1 MTNETIIAFDISKY
15 DNNVFLYYDTLYEDR
30 DIPIKD
36 FGDRTLNQFNL
47 LSSKDKY
54 DFFVDRIKP
63 FIFTEP
69 IIPTIIESSG
79 TLIDKQSSQTTRTKK
94 INPYAKQHV
103 FKVPE
108 LQTVRER
115 SGSVI
120 EESFL
125 HDTSRIN
132 TKRYRS
138 PTPFSPN
145 NNLTKNN
152 RTTILPIHNTRRKKI
167 STKNNSNTNN
177 SRYKH
182 SFRSV
187 TLSKTNNNPTQYTDQ
202 HLNNTIQNNNNLN
215 IALQEKNKRE
225 REISPP
231 SNQNTAKYYRI
242 DNSGGSL
249 YDQEKLKKQMQTF
262 QGSFNINNAMIDKK
276 RKNKKLLKGGDLSN
290 EYIKK
295 ILNSF
300 KIRDIQHDFKI
311 KIIKEGN
318 VDLYDNFNTSDDN
331 TAFIDTIVDLSRN
344 GHISFDK
351 LYFIFTL
358 DTNIFVDNYLVL
370 KKSTN
375 GENLQTYLQSKLLT
389 TLSRKFIYDGIVN
402 IEDKPIKRFLDVYS
416 KEKNDNYTRVISPEI
431 LFDTM
436 AVGIPNV
443 KNYMNNIGKISMI
456 ESMKITDKVYNG
468 LTKIRS
474 SDVNVDIK
482 NEYTSAFDLD
492 TSELF
497 NIVYFSHKQ
506 DIGFALL
513 FLNNTYNKE
522 LLTKEQ
528 INKQF
533 PKKNTNVGEKRKGT
547 LNRDEKNSQR
557 KKTKKGGDYNP
568 VLDYIILNKTNIGN
582 KTEYVLVEN
591 VDYIKDDTSL
601 YIAIYIP
608 IKENPFAKNN
618 IKIMIDIINNYFNR
632 NNTNEYNND
641 LFIIAVNDEKNKNED
656 LVSISILVLQYLI
669 KDYHKKN
676 KKNINLILNI
686 IYNLKSSGDYGK
698 VLYGYYN
705 NNIVKNDDKK
715 VSLITNDTLCGLH
728 SMLRENT
735 DVITGAHRMETYYVN
750 PKGDARFL
758 VIYKSENKVK
768 NTSYLIDKLNSSL
781 NMNLSLSK
789 SHTGILTWENDVKNW
804 TEQIRSHFHEMV
816 IDTNIGFSQDMMN
829 SIIYLAIDKTLYLW
843 LEIDKNFF
851 TEEDVNKFYDEE
863 TILRMEKHFNANI
876 HEIKFFIA
884 DCNTYCTDN
893 VANHE
898 SVSTLYKNKLNNL
911 YNSKN
916 NLNKR
921 TSTRNVDGS
930 IVFRNIK
937 LSNIILN
944 VEKSS
949 YERKN
954 TYLYNSI
961 ILNLIKSSK
970 SSVVNMADISNF
982 IILIKFIN
990 SALTSFK
997 RFYNFILPFQTIREH
1012 KNITFYINSIISL
1025 SDILKNKK
1033 NERFDKVL
1041 DTITNSK
1048 DFHIYLKKILNNSD
1062 YEYEDVKNE
1071 ITKIFKN
1078 FMNDINNIILIA
1090 DVFSSQRKLKPI
1102 NYIV

>member
-1 MTNETIIAFDISKY
+1 MAKESIIAFDISKY
-15 DNNVFLYYDTLYEDR
+15 DNNVLLYYDTLYEDR

-36 FGDRTLNQFNL
+36 FENRTLNQFNL
-47 LSSKDKY
+47 LSSKEKY

-79 TLIDKQSSQTTRTKK
+79 TLIDKPSSHITKTKK
-94 INPYAKQHV
+94 INPYAKQQY
-103 FKVPE
+103 FKFPE
-108 LQTVRER
+108 LQPVKES

-125 HDTSRIN
+125 QNKGLKDISDTSRIN

-138 PTPFSPN
+138 PIPFSPN
-145 NNLTKNN
+145 NNLTKIN
-152 RTTILPIHNTRRKKI
+152 RTTILPIHYSSRKKI
-167 STKNNSNTNN
+167 STKNKNNINN

-187 TLSKTNNNPTQYTDQ
+187 TLYKTNNNPIRYTDQ
-202 HLNNTIQNNNNLN
+202 HLNNTTQNNNNLN
-215 IALQEKNKRE
+215 IALQQINKRE
-225 REISPP
+225 REISHS
-231 SNQNTAKYYRI
+231 SNQNTSKYYRT
-242 DNSGGSL
+242 DNNGGSG
-249 YDQEKLKKQMQTF
+249 QKQHF
-262 QGSFNINNAMIDKK
+262 KDLFSINNAMIDKK
-276 RKNKKLLKGGDLSN
+276 KHKNKRLKGGDLSN
-290 EYIKK
+290 DYIKK

-331 TAFIDTIVDLSRN
+331 TAFIDTIVDLSSN
-344 GHISFDK
+344 GYISFDK

-358 DTNIFVDNYLVL
+358 DKTIFVDNYLVL

-375 GENLQTYLQSKLLT
+375 GEKLQTYLETKLLT
-389 TLSRKFIYDGIVN
+389 TLSTKFIYDGIVN
-402 IEDKPIKRFLDVYS
+402 IEDKPIKKFLDVYS
-416 KEKNDNYTRVISPEI
+416 KEQSESYTRVISPEI

-443 KNYMNNIGKISMI
+443 KNYMNNIGKNSMT
-456 ESMKITDKVYNG
+456 EPMKITDKVYNG
-468 LTKIRS
+468 LTKIRN
-474 SDVNVDIK
+474 SDVNIDIK
-482 NEYTSAFDLD
+482 NEYMSAFDLD

-528 INKQF
+528 INKLF
-533 PKKNTNVGEKRKGT
+533 PKKTINVGEKRQGS
-547 LNRDEKNSQR
+547 LNKDERNPQR
-557 KKTKKGGDYNP
+557 RKTKRGGDYNP
-568 VLDYIILNKTNIGN
+568 ELDYIILNKTNIDN

-591 VDYIKDDTSL
+591 VDYKKRDNSSL

-618 IKIMIDIINNYFNR
+618 IKIMIDITNNYFNR
-632 NNTNEYNND
+632 NNTKEYKND
-641 LFIIAVNDEKNKNED
+641 LFINAVNDEKNKNEE

-676 KKNINLILNI
+676 KNNINFILNI

-728 SMLRENT
+728 SILRENT

-750 PKGDARFL
+750 PKGDVRFL
-758 VIYKSENKVK
+758 VIYKSDNKVK

-781 NMNLSLSK
+781 NMNLSLPK
-789 SHTGILTWENDVKNW
+789 EHTGILTWENDVKNW
-804 TEQIRSHFHEMV
+804 TEQIKSHFHEMV
-816 IDTNIGFSQDMMN
+816 IDTDIGFSQDMYY

-843 LEIDKNFF
+843 LEIDKNIF
-851 TEEDVNKFYDEE
+851 TEEGKDKFYDEK
-863 TILRMEKHFNANI
+863 TILSMEKHFNANI

-898 SVSTLYKNKLNNL
+898 SVNTLYKNKLNNL
-911 YNSKN
+911 YN
-916 NLNKR
+916 LNKR
-921 TSTRNVDGS
+921 TSKRNVDDS
-930 IVFRNIK
+930 IVFLNIT

-949 YERKN
+949 YDRKN

-970 SSVVNMADISNF
+970 HSVVNMYDISNF
-982 IILIKFIN
+982 IILIKYIN
-990 SALTSFK
+990 SSLNSFK

-1012 KNITFYINSIISL
+1012 RNLTFYINSIISL

-1041 DTITNSK
+1041 DTITNSN
-1048 DFHIYLKKILNNSD
+1048 DFHIHLKKILNNSD

-1071 ITKIFKN
+1071 ITKIFKS
-1078 FMNDINNIILIA
+1078 FMNDIKNIILIA
-1090 DVFSSQRKLKPI
+1090 DIFSSQKKLTPI